1 MHHILIVEDDPDIRQ
16 ELKLLLENA
25 LYRVSCIE
33 NFDNAAGQIVQS
45 GADLILLDV
54 NLPGP
59 DGLAVCRRVRERVK
73 TPVIFV
79 TSRGGAMDELNGML
93 MGGDDYVTK
102 PYHAPILLARIAA
115 VLKRTALASSSE
127 ERSEAEESSRRLLC
141 GRCEL
146 NLLTAAVSYEGKSE
160 ELTRNELRICYYLF
174 THKGQIVSR
183 ADLIEDLWENQ
194 IFVDDNT
201 LSVNMTRIRN
211 KLRNIGVEQMITTRR
226 GQGYFCREE

>member
-16 ELKLLLENA
+16 ELKVLLENA

-33 NFDNAAGQIVQS
+33 KFMDVDVQIADS

-59 DGLAVCRRVRERVK
+59 DGMAVCRRLRERVS

-79 TSRGGAMDELNGML
+79 TSRNDAMDELNGML

-115 VLKRTALASSSE
+115 VLKRTGGGLQKP
-127 ERSEAEESSRRLLC
+127 EAENEEDSHRFLC
-141 GRCEL
+141 GGCEL
-146 NLLTAAVSYEGKSE
+146 NLLTGTVEFKGKSE

-174 THKGQIVSR
+174 SHKNEIVSR
-183 ADLIEDLWENQ
+183 ADLIDDLWENQ

-211 KLRNIGVEQMITTRR
+211 KLRNIGVEDLITTRR
-226 GQGYFCREE
+226 GQGYVCHEDQ

>member
-25 LYRVSCIE
+25 LYRVSCVE
-33 NFDNAAGQIVQS
+33 NFHNVAGQIAES
-45 GADLILLDV
+45 GTDLILLDV
-54 NLPGP
+54 NLPGL
-59 DGLAVCRRVRERVK
+59 DGLAVCRRARERVNI
-73 TPVIFV
+73 PVIFV
-79 TSRGGAMDELNGML
+79 TSRGDAMDELNGML

-115 VLKRTALASSSE
+115 VLKRTAPALSSE
-127 ERSEAEESSRRLLC
+127 DAGENEDSSRRLFC
-141 GRCEL
+141 GGCEL
-146 NLLTAAVSYEGKSE
+146 NLLTAAVSYEGRTE

-174 THKGQIVSR
+174 AHKGQIVSR
-183 ADLIEDLWENQ
+183 ADLIDDLWENQ

-211 KLRNIGVEQMITTRR
+211 KLKNIGVDQMITTRR
-226 GQGYFCREE
+226 GQGYICREG

>member
-16 ELKLLLENA
+16 ELKVLLENA

-33 NFDNAAGQIVQS
+33 KFTDVDVQIADS

-59 DGLAVCRRVRERVK
+59 DGMAVCRRLRERVS

-79 TSRGGAMDELNGML
+79 TSRNDAMDELNGML

-115 VLKRTALASSSE
+115 VLKRTGGAAQKPGE
-127 ERSEAEESSRRLLC
+127 ENGQDPHRFLC
-141 GRCEL
+141 GGCGL
-146 NLLTAAVSYEGKSE
+146 NLLTGTVEFKGKSE

-174 THKGQIVSR
+174 SHKNEIVSR

-211 KLRNIGVEQMITTRR
+211 KLRNIGVEDLITTRR
-226 GQGYFCREE
+226 GQGYVCHEEQ